1 MKKAVIAIL
10 AVLLLGSSVWS
21 ADIYIKQKSHTDAF
35 SMMGREQPAQDDVI
49 DMWLGDDRMAVEMPQ
64 MKIVIDLGKNVMLWI
79 NHQNKSYVEMT
90 LPLDMEK
97 YFPAQMMQMMGNV
110 TVSVTPLT
118 ETQKIGQWDCA
129 AYDVTMN
136 VMMMD
141 MQQKIWASTDV
152 PFDWRDYSQKMLP
165 KLNQAMMRLGEDSIK
180 EMMKVEGF
188 QIRSETSMSVMGH
201 EMKSWQQVEEIIK
214 QDAPAGTYTAPEGY
228 TKKDKLDMMDI
239 QR

>member
-1 MKKAVIAIL
+1 
-10 AVLLLGSSVWS
+10 
-21 ADIYIKQKSHTDAF
+21 
-35 SMMGREQPAQDDVI
+35 
-49 DMWLGDDRMAVEMPQ
+49 
-64 MKIVIDLGKNVMLWI
+64 
-79 NHQNKSYVEMT
+79 MT

-188 QIRSETSMSVMGH
+188 QIRSETSMSVMGN

-214 QDAPAGTYTAPEGY
+214 QDAPAGTYSAPEGY